1 MTANTNMCWQNF
13 DKWLA
18 LKHRA
23 QERKRRHPDT
33 HRNNRG
39 VPVLGSSREKPQES
53 PAATSDP
60 KTRSLR
66 WNDGQEV
73 QGGSNLQEQVL
84 RAGVQMTGT
93 E

>member
-23 QERKRRHPDT
+23 QEGKRRHPDT

-39 VPVLGSSREKPQES
+39 VPVLGSSREKPPES

-84 RAGVQMTGT
+84 RAGLQMTGT